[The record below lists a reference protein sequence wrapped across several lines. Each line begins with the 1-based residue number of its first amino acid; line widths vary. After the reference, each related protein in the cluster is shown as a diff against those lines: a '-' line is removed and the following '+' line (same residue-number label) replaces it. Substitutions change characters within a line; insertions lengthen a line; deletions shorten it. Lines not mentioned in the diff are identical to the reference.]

1 MKQHI
6 DALYEE
12 LYSLRADIMND
23 GEALFR
29 TWLPGIERRPFRF
42 SALNLA
48 YYLAVR
54 CHDLRP
60 VQERLL
66 PLGLSS
72 LGRSEARTM
81 LTLTPSW
88 QPWVVYV
95 KRRKSNQLIRHKSGS
110 FTAINC

>member
-42 SALNLA
+42 
-48 YYLAVR
+48 
-54 CHDLRP
+54 P
-60 VQERLL
+60 WGF
-66 PLGLSS
+66 PL
-72 LGRSEARTM
+72 
-81 LTLTPSW
+81 
-88 QPWVVYV
+88 
-95 KRRKSNQLIRHKSGS
+95 
-110 FTAINC
+110 

>member
-42 SALNLA
+42 SALNL
-48 YYLAVR
+48 
-54 CHDLRP
+54 
-60 VQERLL
+60 
-66 PLGLSS
+66 
-72 LGRSEARTM
+72 
-81 LTLTPSW
+81 
-88 QPWVVYV
+88 QPWTVYV
-95 KRRKSNQLIRHKSGS
+95 KKKKI
-110 FTAINC
+110 